1 MAESELAEPSL
12 VLDPDAG
19 AYVSIFGRKGSGKS
33 ELAKSYFRAYPYDRL
48 VIDSNGDVDPDS
60 TFTVKVGPGDFEWPS
75 LEAWA
80 EMRRDEAERRPGVDV
95 GLPAYPSLC
104 YEIDFT
110 DDARVPGTQ
119 IPHWL
124 WLVDQ
129 VVKKAYSLA
138 KGTDGAPGRP
148 VCLWLDEVGELA
160 PAGRC
165 PGNILQALH
174 KGRHVHLTLLMAGP
188 RPVGVEVLV
197 LSQADLA
204 CFFEMPHELDRQRAS
219 AHLAIPIDELAGIL
233 DNLEEYGYMVFFAAS
248 RTIVIMPPLEI

>member
-1 MAESELAEPSL
+1 MTTTGAAEPSL
-12 VLDPDAG
+12 VLDPDEG

-33 ELAKSYFRAYPYDRL
+33 ELAKSYFRAYPYDRI
-48 VIDSNGDVDPDS
+48 VIDSNGDIDPGS
-60 TFTVKVGPGDFEWPS
+60 EFTFPVVAGFTWPT

-80 EMRRDEAERRPGVDV
+80 QMREHDPS
-95 GLPAYPSLC
+95 LSPYPSLR

-110 DDARVPGTQ
+110 DDAKVPGTQ

-129 VVKKAYSLA
+129 VVKQACAL
-138 KGTDGAPGRP
+138 DRP
-148 VCLWLDEVGELA
+148 VCIWLDEVGELA

-165 PGNILQALH
+165 SGNILQALH
-174 KGRHVHLTLLMAGP
+174 KGRHIHLTLLMAGP

-233 DNLEEYGYMVFFAAS
+233 DNLEEHGYMVFFAAS
-248 RTIVIMPPLEI
+248 RTIVIMPPLEL